1 MPNWC
6 ENSVTIR
13 HKNQDKLKKLQEA
26 MVNGKFLDS
35 VIPVPE
41 ELKNEK
47 LSSFG
52 GPDKDEKDAL
62 RRQMLEKHGYES
74 WYDFCVD
81 NWGTKWEV
89 TVDDPV
95 LEDGELTASF
105 SSAWSPPIGVYEELT
120 KLGFDVDA
128 KFYESGEGFAGTY
141 TSEDDEMMIYN
152 CDSMPEELDD
162 FFGHSTSLL
171 DDE

>member
-6 ENSVTIR
+6 ENNVTIR

-41 ELKNEK
+41 ELNNEK

-52 GPDKDEKDAL
+52 GDDKDEKDAL
-62 RRQMLEKHGYES
+62 RQQMLEKHGYES

-81 NWGTKWEV
+81 KWGTKWEV

-105 SSAWSPPIGVYEELT
+105 SSAWSPPIGVYKELT
-120 KLGFDVDA
+120 ELGFEVDA
-128 KFYESGEGFAGTY
+128 KFYESGQDFAGTY
-141 TSEDDEMMIYN
+141 TSEDGEMIYD